1 MPISPESLFSSAGK
15 KASGRRGHTDPND
28 KYGSNLVIAG
38 RAEQRGMNMATPR
51 LVRITIGAHKKE
63 GGGTTR
69 ATFLAL
75 RIEHVPGRQD
85 LIQLRG
91 NWVLTADRF
100 NSVYDVASMRKT
112 DPLSKKSIDEL
123 REDTSI
129 IDFNWP
135 DNIGFMRSEQSVRAY
150 RQHVATQDPDALF
163 VTHMVRRHR
172 YGKNRS
178 WPRLENIVDVLG
190 PQWTMDDLLAC
201 RIDPDPTFCPPSP
214 PPGIGGTASGLEPL
228 QPSFEDVPRDIFYL
242 NGCTVRVGGG
252 PATPLHCV
260 EYTDP
265 DDPDAK
271 PCLLHLHGRPATP
284 DAPLTGT
291 SILELREHACRR
303 DFSRHSGARGTH
315 PDRVPHTDNVFFKL
329 CWVFFRVQ
337 YCLVVS
343 CGPKEPRGGL

>member
-51 LVRITIGAHKKE
+51 LVRITIEAHKKE

-75 RIEHVPGRQD
+75 RIKHVPGRQD

-100 NSVYDVASMRKT
+100 NSVYNVASMRKT

-135 DNIGFMRSEQSVRAY
+135 DNHI
-150 RQHVATQDPDALF
+150 VAPSLCENSLALIHG
-163 VTHMVRRHR
+163 VNALRHR
-172 YGKNRS
+172 A
-178 WPRLENIVDVLG
+178 
-190 PQWTMDDLLAC
+190 LA
-201 RIDPDPTFCPPSP
+201 
-214 PPGIGGTASGLEPL
+214 ASGCP
-228 QPSFEDVPRDIFYL
+228 
-242 NGCTVRVGGG
+242 
-252 PATPLHCV
+252 
-260 EYTDP
+260 
-265 DDPDAK
+265 
-271 PCLLHLHGRPATP
+271 
-284 DAPLTGT
+284 
-291 SILELREHACRR
+291 
-303 DFSRHSGARGTH
+303 
-315 PDRVPHTDNVFFKL
+315 
-329 CWVFFRVQ
+329 
-337 YCLVVS
+337 
-343 CGPKEPRGGL
+343 GPKVSRLYPAIEGCSTRST

>member
-1 MPISPESLFSSAGK
+1 
-15 KASGRRGHTDPND
+15 
-28 KYGSNLVIAG
+28 
-38 RAEQRGMNMATPR
+38 MNMATPR

-100 NSVYDVASMRKT
+100 NSVYNVASMRKT

-172 YGKNRS
+172 YGTNRS

-228 QPSFEDVPRDIFYL
+228 LLPR
-242 NGCTVRVGGG
+242 NAQWQKQRQTWQKVC
-252 PATPLHCV
+252 
-260 EYTDP
+260 
-265 DDPDAK
+265 
-271 PCLLHLHGRPATP
+271 
-284 DAPLTGT
+284 
-291 SILELREHACRR
+291 
-303 DFSRHSGARGTH
+303 
-315 PDRVPHTDNVFFKL
+315 
-329 CWVFFRVQ
+329 
-337 YCLVVS
+337 
-343 CGPKEPRGGL
+343 